1 MAKKKRLGRNRR
13 ATAARSKK
21 QTHDKPD
28 FASVVDAVAEIVHQ
42 GFGRMFDPG
51 ELIDALDGWK
61 PNSIINYEYV
71 FVWNPDAAS
80 PKRANH
86 AARQCLEEGIDCKW
100 ADLSFITDRNGRDVF
115 VLVMA
120 DAVVGNDD
128 DIDSII
134 DRHEEIWRWKSQP
147 LTIVGPFAS
156 VQDAE
161 AWMAH
166 NGAFEEMD

>member
-42 GFGRMFDPG
+42 GFGRLLDPV
-51 ELIDALDGWK
+51 ELFGGLDGWK
-61 PNSIINYEYV
+61 PHSIINYEYV
-71 FVWNPDAAS
+71 FVWNPETAS
-80 PKRANH
+80 QKRANH
-86 AARQCLEEGIDCKW
+86 AARQCLEEGIHCKW
-100 ADLSFITDRNGRDVF
+100 ADLSFVTDRNGRDVF

-120 DAVVGNDD
+120 DAVAGNDD
-128 DIDSII
+128 EINWTI
-134 DRHEEIWRWKSQP
+134 DRYKEIWQWKSQP

-156 VQDAE
+156 VDDAE